1 MSKSAYIIRQSQGTD
16 DSISL
21 GVQREQVPALAESL
35 ADETHAIDLGNHTGF
50 SIHTKDRDEERIDA
64 HPEIQQL
71 LEDVEAGEYDYVVAY
86 DDTRIARDDFF
97 AEFKRAVKLGDAEFA
112 FVAEVT
118 QDDLGF
124 SVRRTVETH
133 IKQQEIAKAREAID
147 RRMADG
153 KWQGGAPFGTHF
165 PDKEDDLQKDDSEWP
180 TLARVFELLDREVP
194 YSEIAAKTGLSKGG
208 ISKINARGR
217 EFYEQYGNLD
227 VDVSGKVVE

>member
-1 MSKSAYIIRQSQGTD
+1 MSKAAYIIRQSQGTD
-16 DSISL
+16 DSVSL
-21 GVQREQVPALAESL
+21 ELQREQVPALAESL
-35 ADETHAIDLGNHTGF
+35 ADETHKVDLGNHTGF

-64 HPEIQQL
+64 HPEIQKL
-71 LEDVEAGEYDYVVAY
+71 LDDVEAGEYDYIVAY

-165 PDKEDDLQKDDSEWP
+165 PDDGDDLEKDDTEWGI
-180 TLARVFELLDREVP
+180 LVDVFQMLEDEVP
-194 YSEIAAKTGLSKGG
+194 YSEISAQTGLSKGG

-217 EFYEQYGNLD
+217 EFYEQYGDLRTRG
-227 VDVSGKVVE
+227 VSH